1 MTEQGTKFNWANWCE
16 RSCWTAVQSFLAV
29 FVVADVSTLRS
40 AAIAGVA
47 AVISAVKTLAQERI
61 KLLK

>member
-1 MTEQGTKFNWANWCE
+1 MTELNSKFNWVCWCE

-29 FVVADVSTLRS
+29 FVVTDVSTLRS

-47 AVISAVKTLAQERI
+47 ALISAVKTLAQER
-61 KLLK
+61 LKG

>member
-1 MTEQGTKFNWANWCE
+1 MTEQATKFNWGNWCE